1 MAQCIKALTVQP
13 RVAPTVTLHLGAGSC
28 FLYSTRETA
37 CFNKQSG
44 QQLIIIADRP
54 CPSKADQQQH
64 GRCSPAEPTVALK
77 TGLVFLNLRVDF
89 MFRFEL
95 KWR

>member
-44 QQLIIIADRP
+44 QQLI
-54 CPSKADQQQH
+54 K
-64 GRCSPAEPTVALK
+64 TTNFYVAPIHTCIYTLIPYTNTHEK
-77 TGLVFLNLRVDF
+77 YFF
-89 MFRFEL
+89 FF
-95 KWR
+95 